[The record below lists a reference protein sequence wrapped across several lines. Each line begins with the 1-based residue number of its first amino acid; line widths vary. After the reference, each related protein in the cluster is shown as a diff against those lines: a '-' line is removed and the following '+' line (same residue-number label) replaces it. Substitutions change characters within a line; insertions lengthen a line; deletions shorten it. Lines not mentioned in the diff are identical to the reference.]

1 MNIDVKNSL
10 DKLLLA
16 CDSIQA
22 NAMQNTEINN
32 IKETVIQDIIA
43 FISSISKSGA
53 KDRIRDFKK
62 MYIKDDFD
70 IIEDYQA
77 EEPPKSLV
85 QLHRIDSTVLADK
98 GISVTDLYVSF
109 IMDLGRYYLFS
120 RFDKNEIDQNAFS
133 SYVNKMD
140 EYISSQKKIEKES
153 QVREVK
159 SEGNVK
165 VEAGNNDKNDKLTDD
180 TEPEKTIEQL
190 MDELNSLIG
199 LSGVK
204 KEVNS
209 HINMLKVN
217 KMREDKGLKTVN
229 VSKHLVFL
237 GNPGTGKTTVARI
250 LSKIYKQLG
259 ILETGQ
265 LIEVDREGLVAGYVG
280 QTAIK
285 TKEKIDAA
293 MGGILFI
300 DEAYTLAKE
309 GTDFGQE
316 SIDTILKAMEDMRDK
331 FVVIVAGYPEPMDHF
346 LESNPGLKSRFN
358 KYIFFEDYNAEELY
372 AIFKSLCASKDMNLD
387 MDAEEYLKEYLDVL
401 CANKPENFANGREMR
416 NLFEKAAQCQADRL
430 VTGSDY
436 TVEELMTITKDD
448 LVKAIKN

>member
-1 MNIDVKNSL
+1 MDIDVKNSL

-22 NAMQNTEINN
+22 NAPNNAEIKA
-32 IKETVIQDIIA
+32 IVIQDIIA
-43 FISSISKSGA
+43 FIRIISKAGA
-53 KDRIRDFKK
+53 KDRIRDFKRL
-62 MYIKDDFD
+62 YIRDNVEIDD
-70 IIEDYQA
+70 EYLP

-85 QLHRIDSTVLADK
+85 QLHQIDSTVLAGK
-98 GISVTDLYVSF
+98 GISVSDLYISF
-109 IMDLGRYYLFS
+109 IMNLGKYYIFS
-120 RFDKNEIDQNAFS
+120 RFDKSEVDQDVFSNYINE
-133 SYVNKMD
+133 MD
-140 EYISSQKKIEKES
+140 EYISSQKKFENERQVSKATSNSDKKPESGNDNKE
-153 QVREVK
+153 VIP
-159 SEGNVK
+159 SE
-165 VEAGNNDKNDKLTDD
+165 D
-180 TEPEKTIEQL
+180 TESEETIDQL
-190 MDELNSLIG
+190 MDKLNNLIG

-209 HINMLKVN
+209 LINMLKIN
-217 KMREDKGLKTVN
+217 KMREDNGLKTID

-237 GNPGTGKTTVARI
+237 GNPGTGKTTVARL
-250 LSKIYKQLG
+250 LSQIYKQLG

-280 QTAIK
+280 QTATK

-293 MGGILFI
+293 LGGILFI

-331 FVVIVAGYPEPMDHF
+331 FVVIVAGYPEPMDKF

-358 KYIFFEDYNAEELY
+358 KYILFEDYTAQELY
-372 AIFKSLCASKDMNLD
+372 EIFKSLCASRDMKLD
-387 MDAEEYLKEYLDVL
+387 ESADEYLKEYLDIL
-401 CANKPENFANGREMR
+401 IANKPENFANGREMR
-416 NLFEKAAQCQADRL
+416 NMFEKAAQNQADRL
-430 VTGSDY
+430 AAGGDI

-448 LVKAIKN
+448 LVKAAQD